1 MSGPDLE
8 RDARL
13 TKRRIEACVKQA
25 QMNARTMG
33 GDNAT
38 AAMDL
43 LCAFVLICNKTG
55 APVDQV
61 LVATIGHAIIC
72 VDDFWPKERVN

>member
-1 MSGPDLE
+1 MTADE
-8 RDARL
+8 RDAKL

-25 QMNARTMG
+25 QMNARTVG

-55 APVDQV
+55 APVDKV
-61 LVATIGHAIIC
+61 LVETIANAIIC
-72 VDDFWPKERVN
+72 VNDFWPTERVN